1 MNMEINKTAFL
12 NKLNSKA
19 VLKGPTLKQYVLLNL
34 EFLIDCQARGYT
46 LTALSEVISEDLGK
60 KIYPSNL
67 GRLLRKYQTDDL
79 EVQSRVN
86 EQTDELTTEEPVL
99 NKHAYEELFEAKTLE
114 QMSSKSP
121 RDKDPLGIGDL
132 MWSSS
137 SSLQTLMNN
146 F

>member
-1 MNMEINKTAFL
+1 MNIEINKTAFL

-67 GRLLRKYQTDDL
+67 GRLLRKYRAGNF
-79 EVQSRVN
+79 EIQSNVN
-86 EQTDELTTEEPVL
+86 EQIDEPVIEEPIL
-99 NKHAYEELFEAKTLE
+99 NNEPYEKLFGSTISE
-114 QMSSKSP
+114 QASSKSP
-121 RDKDPLGIGDL
+121 HDKDPLGIGDL
-132 MWSSS
+132 M
-137 SSLQTLMNN
+137 
-146 F
+146 

>member
-79 EVQSRVN
+79 EIQSSAK
-86 EQTDELTTEEPVL
+86 EQTDGLTTEEPVL
-99 NKHAYEELFEAKTLE
+99 NDEPYEKLFGSTTAE
-114 QMSSKSP
+114 QVSSKP
-121 RDKDPLGIGDL
+121 QKGKDPLGIGDL
-132 MWSSS
+132 M
-137 SSLQTLMNN
+137 
-146 F
+146 

>member
-1 MNMEINKTAFL
+1 MNIEINKTAFL

-67 GRLLRKYQTDDL
+67 GRLLRKYRAGNF
-79 EVQSRVN
+79 EIQSNVN
-86 EQTDELTTEEPVL
+86 EQIDEPVIEEPIL
-99 NKHAYEELFEAKTLE
+99 NNEPYEKLFGSTISE
-114 QMSSKSP
+114 QASSKSP
-121 RDKDPLGIGDL
+121 QDKDPLGIGDL
-132 MWSSS
+132 M
-137 SSLQTLMNN
+137 
-146 F
+146 

>member
-19 VLKGPTLKQYVLLNL
+19 VLKGPTLKHYVLINL
-34 EFLIDCQARGYT
+34 EFLIECRARGYT
-46 LTALSEVISEDLGK
+46 LSALSEVISEDLGK

-79 EVQSRVN
+79 EIQSSVN
-86 EQTDELTTEEPVL
+86 EQIDEPVTEEPIL
-99 NKHAYEELFEAKTLE
+99 NNEPYEKLFGSTTSE

-121 RDKDPLGIGDL
+121 QDKDPLGIGGL
-132 MWSSS
+132 M
-137 SSLQTLMNN
+137 
-146 F
+146 